1 MDYLKLFKKFLE
13 DNNVLSQY
21 ITNVINYNY
30 LGQRVYP
37 MNFIVHTF
45 FWINTPEKHSFWF
58 NLHKKWTSICSDES
72 HVYLVNDVIL
82 YLSADCH
89 NEEELWTM

>member
-21 ITNVINYNY
+21 ITNAINSDYP
-30 LGQRVYP
+30 GHKVYP

-45 FWINTPEKHSFWF
+45 SWINAPERHSFWL
-58 NLHKKWTSICSDES
+58 NLHKKWISICDDEC

-82 YLSADCH
+82 YLSVDCN
-89 NEEELWTM
+89 NEEELWTT